1 MQEFERVGSVDG
13 HRTIEVFEGL
23 RALFRKVQQLWR
35 VEGSDC
41 DMVGNAAADTPAAV
55 VGVGRWRN
63 FARGPRHFSAILRHS
78 ASAKWHRALLYSE

>member
-35 VEGSDC
+35 VKGQKK
-41 DMVGNAAADTPAAV
+41 
-55 VGVGRWRN
+55 
-63 FARGPRHFSAILRHS
+63 LRHG
-78 ASAKWHRALLYSE
+78 W